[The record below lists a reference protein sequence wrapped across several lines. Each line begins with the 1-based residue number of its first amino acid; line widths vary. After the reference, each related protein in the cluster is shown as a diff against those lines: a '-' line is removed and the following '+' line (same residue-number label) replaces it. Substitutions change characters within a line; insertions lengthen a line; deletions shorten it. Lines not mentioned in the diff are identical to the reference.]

1 MNPSRL
7 AVSLSLVLLAGCAV
21 GPDYQPPTPAQLLPA
36 ATAETEP
43 EAAGWWQAFQDPALN
58 RLVGAA
64 LRHSPDLASAD
75 ANIRQARSALEMNA
89 GAQWPQLNAAGR
101 VSRDQLSRRGEALAN
116 IPFANPQTLFTD
128 YRAGFD
134 ASWEIDLFGHTARSV
149 EAGRARLEASREQ
162 AADAALRV
170 TAETARLTLDYR
182 YWSLRADNAAAQA
195 GWRAEL
201 ARLTRLQ
208 FQAGLAGAG
217 EVDQAEAERLR
228 ADAQLQPLLAAR
240 QAALAALGPL
250 TALPTAALRAQMDG
264 VAPEPRLPPTPAA
277 GLPSE
282 LLLRRPDLRAA
293 ERQLAAAS
301 ADIGVATAE
310 QYPRFS
316 LLASGGWDSVRPG
329 DFASQAS
336 RYWSLGPQL
345 NLPLFAGG
353 RLQAQVRARE
363 AGYDAALAQ
372 YRKAVLQAL
381 ADVETAFLRSQ
392 AGRVQE
398 ARLSDGETTLQRQLG
413 YARQRVAVGE
423 AAQSHALEAQL
434 QLAALREQRLAA
446 RQTLSADLIAL
457 YKALGGAPT
466 RQPPGESSR

>member
-240 QAALAALGPL
+240 QAAL
-250 TALPTAALRAQMDG
+250 
-264 VAPEPRLPPTPAA
+264 
-277 GLPSE
+277 
-282 LLLRRPDLRAA
+282 
-293 ERQLAAAS
+293 
-301 ADIGVATAE
+301 
-310 QYPRFS
+310 
-316 LLASGGWDSVRPG
+316 
-329 DFASQAS
+329 
-336 RYWSLGPQL
+336 
-345 NLPLFAGG
+345 
-353 RLQAQVRARE
+353 E
-363 AGYDAALAQ
+363 A
-372 YRKAVLQAL
+372 V
-381 ADVETAFLRSQ
+381 
-392 AGRVQE
+392 
-398 ARLSDGETTLQRQLG
+398 
-413 YARQRVAVGE
+413 
-423 AAQSHALEAQL
+423 
-434 QLAALREQRLAA
+434 
-446 RQTLSADLIAL
+446 
-457 YKALGGAPT
+457 
-466 RQPPGESSR
+466 